1 MRSKRQTFWER
12 IWASTIVL
20 YTFVA
25 TFVVWK
31 ALRKYGVN
39 PYIFFVIDLITSWI
53 YGISSARLVVAVIKR
68 RWSQTQKWG
77 WLSAINFILPQVYIL
92 LSARRVPRDV
102 YLIIYSVI
110 GVLIVFALVG
120 IGSQIRVARR
130 GDKDGKDSKD
140 GKDGKDSKGKITE

>member
-20 YTFVA
+20 YSFVA

-31 ALRKYGVN
+31 ALHKYGVN
-39 PYIFFVIDLITSWI
+39 PYIFFVIDLITSWF
-53 YGISSARLVVAVIKR
+53 YGLASARLVVAVIKK
-68 RWSQTQKWG
+68 RWRETQKWG
-77 WLSAINFILPQVYIL
+77 WLSAINFMLPQVYIL

-110 GVLIVFALVG
+110 GLLIAFALIG

-130 GDKDGKDSKD
+130 GGKESKES
-140 GKDGKDSKGKITE
+140 KESKGKITE

>member
-31 ALRKYGVN
+31 ALHKYGVN

-53 YGISSARLVVAVIKR
+53 YGIASARLVVAVIKR
-68 RWSQTQKWG
+68 HWSQTQKWG
-77 WLSAINFILPQVYIL
+77 WISAINFMLPQVYIL
-92 LSARRVPRDV
+92 LSASRVPRDV

-110 GVLIVFALVG
+110 GVLVAFAVIG
-120 IGSQIRVARR
+120 IGSQIRAAKKEGKEKVA
-130 GDKDGKDSKD
+130 
-140 GKDGKDSKGKITE
+140 E